1 MKTSLLSLSLLS
13 FILLVSC
20 NTKPQTFD
28 ELSSNI
34 EELLEDEEGT
44 FAIAFKDLNNPDH
57 EIYINAD
64 TLFHAASTMKTPV
77 MIEVFKR
84 IEANQFSLYDSV
96 TIKNEFTSIVDG
108 STFEIDIQED
118 SDDPIEH
125 MIGEKVNLYDL
136 VHAMITYSSNIATN
150 ILIEMVGAE
159 ETTQTMRDMGA
170 ENIQVVRGLYDMKAF
185 NQGLSNR
192 TTARDLATIFENLAQ
207 HKYLTE
213 ESNEMM
219 IDILT
224 DQYYR
229 DIIPQNL
236 PDDLIIANKTGFIT
250 GVRHDSAIVY
260 LPDGRSYVLIFL
272 SKNLPDED
280 RGRNVGV
287 TVSEM
292 IYDFYITN

>member
-1 MKTSLLSLSLLS
+1 MKKSLPLL
-13 FILLVSC
+13 LLCFVTLISC
-20 NTKPQTFD
+20 NSEPQTFD
-28 ELSSNI
+28 ELTLNI
-34 EELLEDEEGT
+34 EEFLADEEGT
-44 FAIAFKDLNNPDH
+44 YAIAFKDLNNPDNQFFM
-57 EIYINAD
+57 NAD

-77 MIEVFKR
+77 MIEVFKQ
-84 IEANQFSLYDSV
+84 IEAGQFSIDDSI

-108 STFEIDIQED
+108 STFQIDIQED

-125 MIGEKVNLYDL
+125 KVGEKVTLYDL

-185 NQGLSNR
+185 NLGLSNR
-192 TTARDLATIFENLAQ
+192 TTARDLAIIFENLAR

-219 IDILT
+219 IDILK
-224 DQYYR
+224 DQFYR

-236 PDDLIIANKTGFIT
+236 PADLEIASKSGFIS

-272 SKNLPDED
+272 SKELPDEN
-280 RGRNVGV
+280 RGQENGA
-287 TVSEM
+287 TVSER
-292 IYDFYITN
+292 IYNFYDAN